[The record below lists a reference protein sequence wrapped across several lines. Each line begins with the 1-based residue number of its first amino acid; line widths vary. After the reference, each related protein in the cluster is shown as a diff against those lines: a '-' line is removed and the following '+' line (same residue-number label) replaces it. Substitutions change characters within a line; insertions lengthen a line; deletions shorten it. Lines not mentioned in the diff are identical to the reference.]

1 MEYPKLRFIDAF
13 PVEHEGGK
21 YICLKDPQSSN
32 GNILLVPPQVVNIL
46 SYFTGKNSIVD
57 IQLSILKQYGELI
70 EKEHIIEL
78 VGQLDEALLLDS
90 EKYRDHQNKLEQ
102 EFRDSKI
109 RESSHAGLSYPKN
122 PAELKSWIDGYF
134 KNNVNKSALSEKVV
148 GIVSPHIDFS
158 RGGKSYAKAY
168 SELAGD
174 DECETFIIFGTSHY
188 ASVENP
194 FILTR
199 KNFSTP
205 FGEVEVNIELIDELE
220 KSCGWDLYEG
230 EIFHKSEHS
239 IEFQVVFLQYLF
251 VSKRQFKILPILCN
265 SFYKHIQDGTSPVED
280 KQTSIFLNCVKE
292 FTHRLGDKVI
302 VIAGADLAHVGTKF
316 GDKEA
321 VNDSTLRW
329 IKERDSLSIKRSENL
344 DAEAFYRTVEEEK
357 DKRKICGLSSIYAL
371 LSVIDAKQGKM
382 LDYGQALE
390 PDRGSVVTYTSMG
403 FYS

>member
-1 MEYPKLRFIDAF
+1 MEYPKLRYIDAF

-32 GNILLVPPQVVNIL
+32 GNILLVLPQVVNIL

-57 IQLSILKQYGELI
+57 IQLGILKQYGELI
-70 EKEHIIEL
+70 EKEHLVQL

-90 EKYRDHQNKLEQ
+90 EKYRDHKNKLEQ
-102 EFRDSKI
+102 EFRESKI
-109 RESSHAGLSYPKN
+109 RESSHAGLSYPKD

-134 KNNVNKSALSEKVV
+134 ENNGNKPARSENLV

-168 SELAGD
+168 SELAVN

-205 FGEVEVNIELIDELE
+205 LGEVEVNIELIDELE

-251 VSKRQFKILPILCN
+251 GGKRRFNILPILCN
-265 SFYKHIQDGTSPVED
+265 SFYKHIQDGTSPGED
-280 KQTSIFLNCVKE
+280 NQTSTFLNCVKE

-302 VIAGADLAHVGTKF
+302 VIAGADLAHVGKKF

-329 IKERDSLSIKRSENL
+329 IKERDSLSIESSANL
-344 DAEAFYRTVEEEK
+344 DAEAFFRTVEEEK

-390 PDRGSVVTYTSMG
+390 PDTGSVVTYTSMG